1 MFVYLMLILFSLDLS
16 SYWIYW
22 LEKGC
27 RLEKKEK
34 FAEKAEDISGKTL
47 FSLGK

>member
-1 MFVYLMLILFSLDLS
+1 L
-16 SYWIYW
+16 

-27 RLEKKEK
+27 RLEKTEK
-34 FAEKAEDISGKTL
+34 FAEKAEEGVSGKIL